1 MASYNNNSNNLN
13 DNPFEDSS
21 ESGYTQSRFDYS
33 TQQHQQPHQVQNQ
46 DLIDLQQNRSFQS
59 QQQTT
64 TTTTTTTSFSN
75 STSSSTLNPQQPAY
89 THQGQQQIKRNDSS
103 FAVDEG
109 KEKKKGPEGEIKKI
123 LL

>member
-1 MASYNNNSNNLN
+1 MN

-21 ESGYTQSRFDYS
+21 ESGYGQSRYDYS
-33 TQQHQQPHQVQNQ
+33 TQHHQQPHQVQNQ
-46 DLIDLQQNRSFQS
+46 DLIDLQQNRSFHS
-59 QQQTT
+59 QQQT

-109 KEKKKGPEGEIKKI
+109 KENIYIKTGT
-123 LL
+123 